1 MQFNKLILSLVWVII
16 GLTWGNI
23 QTYAPDSNVQNAD
36 AQLSGELEREFE
48 GDFVG
53 DLGGQLRNRLLGRA
67 LSNLQIFTGS
77 LGGVTADPI
86 TNSGDHSR
94 PFMVAGDTFP
104 AFTDAMSRSCA
115 NQVNKCEDAAN
126 NPAKAAPDLTVA
138 ACQSQQSSC
147 LAATST
153 ATQTNFQVLT
163 SSNAEFDFVCDS

>member
-1 MQFNKLILSLVWVII
+1 MQFNKLVLSLAWAITL
-16 GLTWGNI
+16 GLGWGNI
-23 QTYAPDSNVQNAD
+23 QTYAADSDVQHVD
-36 AQLSGELEREFE
+36 VQLKGELEREF
-48 GDFVG
+48 GG

-94 PFMVAGDTFP
+94 PFMVVGDTFP

-126 NPAKAAPDLTVA
+126 NPAKAAADLTVA

-147 LAATST
+147 LAAGTK